1 MRQEEDSQEAV
12 IRKAKQK
19 AMRLLEQM
27 DRSERNLRQKLA
39 QNGFPPKAVDAA
51 VDYVKS

>member
-27 DRSERNLRQKLA
+27 DRRMDFRTKLWTRQWIM
-39 QNGFPPKAVDAA
+39 
-51 VDYVKS
+51 